1 MILVTIL
8 FTILLIIF
16 LIGPVW
22 YKRSIDVSDQSEE
35 NLRLYKERQK
45 DLEEA
50 EMDSESKQALTL
62 ELDREF
68 LATSRE
74 ETVASDEPISPKRW
88 LAPIIMLAFIMGGS
102 LVGYQFWGA
111 SVELTATEL
120 LNKSY
125 KRELLPSEEK
135 KLMETVAIA
144 AKHRNKNYEWAFL
157 NARLNMSQGKYEAAA
172 EAFADLLFALP
183 IEADEDRAAI
193 MVQLAQARFAQ
204 SQQKP
209 SEEIYDLLNESL
221 KLQPNQAQ
229 ARGMAGMVAF
239 QLGMYEGTIKH
250 WGELW
255 KNTSDR
261 EYAELLEE
269 GIRRAADE
277 LEAQG
282 EEVDL
287 SFLERTAITILV
299 DASEEAKKGLPANT
313 TVFVA
318 ATAVEGPPMPLAAQR
333 ITLGDLPMQITL
345 SDAQA
350 MMPGMSLSDYKQVK
364 VRATISISGEPSARK
379 GDWQGEVSP
388 VANDH
393 EGVIEIMINKQL

>member
-1 MILVTIL
+1 MILVTLL
-8 FTILLIIF
+8 FTILLLMF

-22 YKRSIDVSDQSEE
+22 YKRSADVSNQSEE
-35 NLRLYKERQK
+35 NLRLYKERQQ
-45 DLEEA
+45 DLIEA
-50 EMDSESKQALTL
+50 EMDEESKKALTL

-68 LATSRE
+68 LATTRE
-74 ETVASDEPISPKRW
+74 ESEANEGAISQKRW
-88 LAPIIMLAFIMGGS
+88 LAPIIMLVFIMGGS

-125 KRELLPSEEK
+125 KRQLLPAEEK
-135 KLMETVAIA
+135 LLMETVAAA
-144 AKHRNKNYEWAFL
+144 AKHRNKNYEWAYL
-157 NARLNMSQGKYEAAA
+157 NARLNMNQGKYDAAV
-172 EAFADLLFALP
+172 EAFADLLVALP
-183 IEADEDRAAI
+183 IEADEDRASI
-193 MVQLAQARFAQ
+193 MLQLAEAKYAAGKQQ
-204 SQQKP
+204 PSQ
-209 SEEIYDLLNESL
+209 EIYDLLNESL
-221 KLQPNQAQ
+221 KIHPNQAQ
-229 ARGMAGMVAF
+229 ARGMAGMMAF
-239 QLGMYEGTIKH
+239 QLGDHQGTIKH

-255 KNTSDR
+255 KTTSDS
-261 EYAELLEE
+261 EYAGMLEE

-277 LEAQG
+277 IEAKG

-379 GDWQGEVSP
+379 GDWQGEFSP

>member
-22 YKRSIDVSDQSEE
+22 YKRPIDVSDQSEE

-125 KRELLPSEEK
+125 KRELLPAEEK
-135 KLMETVAIA
+135 LLMETVAIA

-172 EAFADLLFALP
+172 EAFADLLFASP

-313 TVFVA
+313 TVFV
-318 ATAVEGPPMPLAAQR
+318 PPPPLKAR
-333 ITLGDLPMQITL
+333 LCPWLRSVLP
-345 SDAQA
+345 
-350 MMPGMSLSDYKQVK
+350 
-364 VRATISISGEPSARK
+364 
-379 GDWQGEVSP
+379 
-388 VANDH
+388 
-393 EGVIEIMINKQL
+393 

>member
-287 SFLERTAITILV
+287 SFLERTALTILV

>member
-68 LATSRE
+68 FATSRE

>member
-45 DLEEA
+45 DLEET

-74 ETVASDEPISPKRW
+74 ETVASDEGISPKRW

-125 KRELLPSEEK
+125 QRELLPSEEK
-135 KLMETVAIA
+135 QLMESVAIA

-157 NARLNMSQGKYEAAA
+157 NARLNMNQGKYEAAA

-193 MVQLAQARFAQ
+193 MVQLAQARFAE

-229 ARGMAGMVAF
+229 ARGMAGMLAF
-239 QLGMYEGTIKH
+239 QLGQYEGTIKH

-255 KNTSDR
+255 KNTSDS
-261 EYAELLEE
+261 EYAEMLEE

-287 SFLERTAITILV
+287 SFLERAAITILV
-299 DASEEAKKGLPANT
+299 DASEEAKQGLPAST

-318 ATAVEGPPMPLAAQR
+318 ATAVSGPPMPLAAQR
-333 ITLGDLPMQITL
+333 ITLGDLPAQIML

-379 GDWQGEVSP
+379 GDWQGEISP

-393 EGVIEIMINKQL
+393 EGVIEVIINKQL

>member
-22 YKRSIDVSDQSEE
+22 YKRPIDVSDQSEE